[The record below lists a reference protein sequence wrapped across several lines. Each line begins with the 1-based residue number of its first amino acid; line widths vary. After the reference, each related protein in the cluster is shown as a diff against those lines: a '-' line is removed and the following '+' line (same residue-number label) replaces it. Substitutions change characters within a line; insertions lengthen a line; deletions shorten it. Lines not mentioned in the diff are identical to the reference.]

1 MDEGAKER
9 GPVEKNPHGKE
20 VIESIRLEHMEDLDA
35 FDFNITQEMHPKDVS
50 PMQEQKID
58 RDDPFYVYVPNHL
71 MGATQVLECSQT

>member
-9 GPVEKNPHGKE
+9 GPIEKNPHGKE

-50 PMQEQKID
+50 PM
-58 RDDPFYVYVPNHL
+58 
-71 MGATQVLECSQT
+71 